1 MLQFYAQILYSHLIL
16 ESIELND
23 DNGAKWVQS
32 LYVINT
38 FLANVPISFPLKTP
52 ENLWLSGV
60 FRGNE
65 IRTVGRNGLIR

>member
-32 LYVINT
+32 LYVINP

-65 IRTVGRNGLIR
+65 IRTLGRNGLIR